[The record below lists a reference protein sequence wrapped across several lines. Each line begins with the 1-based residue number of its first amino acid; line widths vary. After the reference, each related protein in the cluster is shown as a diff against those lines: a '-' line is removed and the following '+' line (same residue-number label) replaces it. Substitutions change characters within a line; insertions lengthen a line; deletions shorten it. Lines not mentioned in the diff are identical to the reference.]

1 MNIHCGFTEDR
12 ESIVIET
19 TLGGECHSFEWP
31 VTDIPVIVKS
41 IRLAA
46 TGEWSFE
53 CDPRGYCKGDQ
64 IELAERVKVSRRGE
78 VVTVEREH
86 ILTFGFHSAF
96 KVAAML
102 EAVHA
107 LLTHPLN

>member
-1 MNIHCGFTEDR
+1 MNISCGFTEDR

-41 IRLAA
+41 MGLAVA
-46 TGEWSFE
+46 GEWSFE
-53 CDPRGYCKGDQ
+53 CDPRVYCKGEQ
-64 IELAERVKVSRRGE
+64 IELAERAKVSR
-78 VVTVEREH
+78 
-86 ILTFGFHSAF
+86 LTFGFHSAL
-96 KVAAML
+96 KVAPML
-102 EAVHA
+102 EEVHA

>member
-1 MNIHCGFTEDR
+1 MNIHCGFREDR

-19 TLGGECHSFEWP
+19 TLGDECHFFEWP

-53 CDPRGYCKGDQ
+53 CDPRVYCKGDQ
-64 IELAERVKVSRRGE
+64 IELAERVKVSRRG
-78 VVTVEREH
+78 RSS
-86 ILTFGFHSAF
+86 LLSANTSLPS
-96 KVAAML
+96 VSI
-102 EAVHA
+102 A
-107 LLTHPLN
+107 LSRWRLCSKQFTLY

>member
-1 MNIHCGFTEDR
+1 M
-12 ESIVIET
+12 IET
-19 TLGGECHSFEWP
+19 TSGGECHSFEWP

-41 IRLAA
+41 IRLAV

-53 CDPRGYCKGDQ
+53 CDPRVYCKGEQ
-64 IELAERVKVSRRGE
+64 IELAERAKVSRRGE

-86 ILTFGFHSAF
+86 ILTFGFHSAL

>member
-1 MNIHCGFTEDR
+1 MKIHCGFTEDR

-41 IRLAA
+41 IRQAA

-53 CDPRGYCKGDQ
+53 CDPRVYCKGDQ
-64 IELAERVKVSRRGE
+64 IELAGKSQTSAAAGRSSLLSASTSSPSVSRQQP
-78 VVTVEREH
+78 TSS
-86 ILTFGFHSAF
+86 SASRNT
-96 KVAAML
+96 A
-102 EAVHA
+102 
-107 LLTHPLN
+107 